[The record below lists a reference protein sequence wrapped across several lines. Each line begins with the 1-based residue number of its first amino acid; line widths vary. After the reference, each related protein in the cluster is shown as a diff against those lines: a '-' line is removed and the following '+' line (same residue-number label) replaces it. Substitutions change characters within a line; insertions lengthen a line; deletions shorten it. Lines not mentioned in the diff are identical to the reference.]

1 MENFKI
7 SENQN
12 PPQDFP
18 KILYKYRNWEYDF
31 HKRILENNELY
42 LSSPKNFNDPFDCR
56 IEENF
61 YSLNNDELITEYIEK
76 IQKDNSDYFI
86 SNKISV
92 EKDFMRILSMLK
104 SDISKVHTD
113 MNRKLFEM
121 QDIHY
126 GVLSMSTLW
135 DSILMWGHYANKH
148 KGFCVG
154 FYEEKLRSTNKFGK
168 GGLVQYVNK
177 FPKINPLSPLVEK
190 ALIQTHYKA
199 KEWEYEKEFRMTKT
213 FFPKIPNDND
223 RTVNLSNDCI
233 AEVILGL
240 NITKE
245 HELIIMEIAR
255 KKNIPIY
262 KINKENFKFKL
273 ERFELNN
280 FTIEF

>member
-12 PPQDFP
+12 PPEDFP
-18 KILYKYRNWEYDF
+18 KILYKYRNWEFDF

-61 YSLNNDELITEYIEK
+61 YSLNNDELITKYIEK

-86 SNKISV
+86 ANKISV

-126 GVLSMSTLW
+126 GVLSMSTKW
-135 DSILMWGHYANKH
+135 NSILMWGHYGNKH
-148 KGFCVG
+148 EGFCIG
-154 FYEEKLRSTNKFGK
+154 FYEEKLRNSHKFGR
-168 GGLVQYVNK
+168 GGLVKYKNK
-177 FPKINPLSPLVEK
+177 FPNINPLTTLLDK
-190 ALIQTHYKA
+190 AFTQTHYKA
-199 KEWEYEKEFRMTKT
+199 KKWKYEHEFRMSNT
-213 FFPKIPNDND
+213 FFPKVPNETD
-223 RTVNLSNDCI
+223 RTVILSDDSI

-240 NITKE
+240 NISKE
-245 HELIIMEIAR
+245 HQYMITEIAS

-262 KINKENFKFKL
+262 KICKEPFKFKL
-273 ERFELNN
+273 GRIKL
-280 FTIEF
+280 